1 MKAPSGPQGPLAPGV
16 ITTRTTSTSTWLDL
30 SIQDVATV
38 ENFYAG
44 LFSRGFELTPHR
56 VDAAGII
63 PRDANG

>member
-1 MKAPSGPQGPLAPGV
+1 M